1 MYFSL
6 SPKILRPQ
14 ARSTGGTYQETSR
27 MDGSAVVDD
36 RDSSR
41 DRVLDWWEP
50 RLQAAIRFA
59 RAHGVPAVEAEDIA
73 QDALLSVLTQA
84 DAGGEIEKVE
94 SYLFVTI
101 GRLWNRRRQ
110 AARRA
115 AAEPTAPPGFD
126 LPQHDLHLDL
136 VGVIERQ
143 PVRSQALLR
152 MAVDGYSHA
161 EMAVALGCQTR
172 DVGSMLKRAQQRAVQ
187 LYAAGRRRQGSPG
200 ARGRKSK

>member
-1 MYFSL
+1 MYFL
-6 SPKILRPQ
+6 TSPKILRPQ
-14 ARSTGGTYQETSR
+14 AKSTGGTYRETSR
-27 MDGSAVVDD
+27 MHGSAVVDD
-36 RDSSR
+36 CDSSS

-50 RLQAAIRFA
+50 RVQAAIRFA
-59 RAHGVPAVEAEDIA
+59 RAHGVPAADAEDIA

-110 AARRA
+110 AARRV
-115 AAEPTAPPGFD
+115 AAEPIALPA
-126 LPQHDLHLDL
+126 LEVPQHDLHLDL

-143 PVRSQALLR
+143 PARSQTLLR

-161 EMAVALGCQTR
+161 EIAVALGCQTR
-172 DVGSMLKRAQQRAVQ
+172 DVGNMLKRAQRRAVQ
-187 LYAAGRRRQGSPG
+187 LYAAG
-200 ARGRKSK
+200 